1 MAVQEIEHLLTHP
14 STAVLLDVCNI
25 LLTSRIP
32 DALQPCLKPHLERTV
47 VQLVASPDLGLAG
60 KAELADNLVSAMPA
74 LVSASVETCVLGC
87 LLSCGGLSS
96 RTLKCFVTFTNNR
109 PSLAARQLPLLTAGL
124 RQHLEAMVEQQEG
137 EDSLALCNQ
146 VQQLAGLAKRRK
158 EDWGN
163 VAPYLVADI
172 LSTNLQLNNHNL
184 KQALVTATHSFLDLC
199 ETHSHEYLAA
209 NLPPAVNEMFKIV
222 LQNYKANF
230 KFSGRHT

>member
-1 MAVQEIEHLLTHP
+1 MILDHLDTAEGKAYISSLVAVQEIENLFTPLR
-14 STAVLLDVCNI
+14 STDPTVLLNICNI

-32 DALQPCLKPHLERTV
+32 DALHPRLKPHLERTV
-47 VQLVASPDLGLAG
+47 VHLVGRQDLAVAA
-60 KAELADNLVSAMPA
+60 KAELVDNLLSAMPA

-87 LLSCGGLSS
+87 LLAWGSLSS

-109 PSLAARQLPLLTAGL
+109 PSLAAHQLPLLTAGL
-124 RQHLEAMVEQQEG
+124 RQHLEVLVERDQQEV

-146 VQQLAGLAKRRK
+146 VQQLAGLAKRKK

-184 KQALVTATHSFLDLC
+184 KPGLS
-199 ETHSHEYLAA
+199 
-209 NLPPAVNEMFKIV
+209 
-222 LQNYKANF
+222 
-230 KFSGRHT
+230 SGFRPQIQLYD